1 MQKRYPGCFYFET
14 SLEPEVLSCS
24 IPKLTLQPLVENSI
38 IHGLQLFTSDRAGL
52 ITITGYQED
61 SLICLRIADN
71 GSGMDEETVGRLNS
85 QIFSEERSSFGI
97 HIKKRLKLYFAV
109 ADIILVTSRISEGT
123 VITIRI
129 SQQPEPP
136 PLERI
141 YHMTYQ
147 FLIVDDEY
155 FVRQRI
161 RLCIPWKEYGFECAG
176 EAANVD
182 QALRFLEA
190 TPVDLVI
197 LDISMPGA
205 NGLELLP
212 HDERTEQP
220 D

>member
-71 GSGMDEETVGRLNS
+71 GSGMDEETVVRLNS

-97 HIKKRLKLYFAV
+97 QSIKKRLKLYFAV
-109 ADIILVTSRISEGT
+109 ADILVTSRISEGT

-136 PLERI
+136 L
-141 YHMTYQ
+141 
-147 FLIVDDEY
+147 
-155 FVRQRI
+155 
-161 RLCIPWKEYGFECAG
+161 
-176 EAANVD
+176 
-182 QALRFLEA
+182 
-190 TPVDLVI
+190 
-197 LDISMPGA
+197 
-205 NGLELLP
+205 
-212 HDERTEQP
+212 
-220 D
+220 